1 MYKKPVR
8 MGQRTRSWFP
18 LDSRM
23 LADGFIREQ
32 LSTRGEG
39 HTLVAFSVVRVTQLS
54 AVSGRAIM
62 PSAPKSR
69 TPWRSPPHLSCFF
82 FFFTVNAS
90 THPLDLWFPTS
101 LSLGDPLT
109 YYETLQG
116 PRRPVLV
123 PPPCTEHHRGPS
135 PALGAPAATGLP
147 LPEPEMELTGTRGV
161 CVPHSLKGAGK
172 PGKSH

>member
-82 FFFTVNAS
+82 FFYRERVHAS
-90 THPLDLWFPTS
+90 F
-101 LSLGDPLT
+101 
-109 YYETLQG
+109 G
-116 PRRPVLV
+116 PVV
-123 PPPCTEHHRGPS
+123 SNVFESWGPS
-135 PALGAPAATGLP
+135 DILRDSAGASPS
-147 LPEPEMELTGTRGV
+147 GTRAAPV
-161 CVPHSLKGAGK
+161 Y
-172 PGKSH
+172 